1 MERYL
6 EVAPSGSAPT
16 APAAN
21 PGYPTN
27 GNPSTGTPASE
38 PGEWW
43 FHMISEELRAVILA
57 AGGVPDHTN
66 LTQVR
71 DAMYALFGRVAAPN
85 TWAKAN
91 RGAYVALSST
101 AGNIAVDLALSNNY
115 KHTFTENTILAAP
128 TNAVAGQAGV
138 IELTQHATLAKT
150 LAYNTFWKFANGLIP
165 VVTTTLGGN
174 QKFFYVVDDGGA
186 SATCILMDI
195 RS

>member
-6 EVAPSGSAPT
+6 EVAPYGTAPT

-27 GNPSTGTPASE
+27 GNPSIGTPASE

-43 FHMISEELRAVILA
+43 FHMITEELLAVVT
-57 AGGVPDHTN
+57 AGGITPAVNT

-71 DAMYALFGRVAAPN
+71 DAMYALFGRLATAN
-85 TWAKAN
+85 TWTKAN
-91 RGAYVALSST
+91 RGAYVALTST
-101 AGNIAVDLALSNNY
+101 SGSIAVDLALSNNY
-115 KHTFTENTILAAP
+115 KHTFTENTTLAAP
-128 TNAVAGQAGV
+128 SNAVAGQAGV
-138 IELTQHATLAKT
+138 IELMQHASAPKT

-165 VVTTTLGGN
+165 SVTTTLSGS

-186 SATCILMDI
+186 SATCVLMDV